1 MKRFLIHVTL
11 CFIILVVICMI
22 PCLIFEKKAKECT
35 KTAPYS
41 KINLVSNLN
50 RADADVIIVGNSR
63 AEYSYNDSIL
73 SALTGK
79 KCLNIGL
86 SGYSFEFQYHV
97 MYKRYLAH
105 NNIPKFVILE
115 VGPVAFFKHA
125 SNPYSI
131 EMLPYVNQNDFDAY
145 IDMCPEL
152 TIADKVM
159 FVRYFGKLD
168 LVAKQIHKFNRQA
181 KKKGVRKPN
190 WNREN
195 DTIRMVV
202 EYDTT
207 IIHLFQR
214 FLDECNEQDTK
225 VIMVCSPMHGK
236 YGKSRYNIDMF
247 WQIIKYYSAGKK
259 IPILDYEDL
268 YDSETAFFAD
278 PMHLNH
284 YGRDCFSAK
293 LAHDLDSLGLL
304 K

>member
-115 VGPVAFFKHA
+115 VGLSHFLNMRATLIA
-125 SNPYSI
+125 LRCSLMSI
-131 EMLPYVNQNDFDAY
+131 
-145 IDMCPEL
+145 
-152 TIADKVM
+152 K
-159 FVRYFGKLD
+159 
-168 LVAKQIHKFNRQA
+168 
-181 KKKGVRKPN
+181 
-190 WNREN
+190 
-195 DTIRMVV
+195 
-202 EYDTT
+202 TT
-207 IIHLFQR
+207 L
-214 FLDECNEQDTK
+214 
-225 VIMVCSPMHGK
+225 MH
-236 YGKSRYNIDMF
+236 
-247 WQIIKYYSAGKK
+247 
-259 IPILDYEDL
+259 ILICVQ
-268 YDSETAFFAD
+268 S
-278 PMHLNH
+278 
-284 YGRDCFSAK
+284 
-293 LAHDLDSLGLL
+293 
-304 K
+304 